1 MRATFW
7 IKALCIILTFI
18 NNYTY
23 SYAKPTEKRKHPFD
37 VVVNSDVIFWRQ
49 EASYNEWRFV
59 CISGAEVHPKNKNKI
74 LNPPHQ
80 ISIYDSN
87 PKKIK
92 ELFAAIPDSVKKC
105 PDSVYVN
112 SNVTTKDGYQ
122 ISKIRGKIIRL
133 KNGKGK
139 WNFAGVLRSDKHVFN
154 TEPGKMVYAIGTV
167 YIDWLHPEK
176 NHTKVK
182 FKELK
187 PRRKEDTME
196 WLYRQEDTQF

>member
-1 MRATFW
+1 MRTTFW
-7 IKALCIILTFI
+7 IKALCIIPTFI

-23 SYAKPTEKRKHPFD
+23 SYAKPTEKRKYPFD

-92 ELFAAIPDSVKKC
+92 ELFAAVPDSVKKC

-112 SNVTTKDGYQ
+112 SNVTTKESIVQAMSMGAKAFLIKPQ
-122 ISKIRGKIIRL
+122 KPETIIQKSFEIINANL
-133 KNGKGK
+133 K
-139 WNFAGVLRSDKHVFN
+139 
-154 TEPGKMVYAIGTV
+154 
-167 YIDWLHPEK
+167 
-176 NHTKVK
+176 
-182 FKELK
+182 
-187 PRRKEDTME
+187 
-196 WLYRQEDTQF
+196 

>member
-1 MRATFW
+1 MRTTFW

-59 CISGAEVHPKNKNKI
+59 CNSGAEVHPKNKNKI

-92 ELFAAIPDSVKKC
+92 ELFAAVPDSVKKC

-112 SNVTTKDGYQ
+112 
-122 ISKIRGKIIRL
+122 
-133 KNGKGK
+133 
-139 WNFAGVLRSDKHVFN
+139 
-154 TEPGKMVYAIGTV
+154 
-167 YIDWLHPEK
+167 
-176 NHTKVK
+176 
-182 FKELK
+182 
-187 PRRKEDTME
+187 
-196 WLYRQEDTQF
+196 